1 MPYKKK
7 EGVLPKKTK
16 IILQKNLK
24 KYMKNIIVP
33 RIMKP
38 DVVDDS
44 LSKLNELLDNWFED

>member
-1 MPYKKK
+1 LPYKKK